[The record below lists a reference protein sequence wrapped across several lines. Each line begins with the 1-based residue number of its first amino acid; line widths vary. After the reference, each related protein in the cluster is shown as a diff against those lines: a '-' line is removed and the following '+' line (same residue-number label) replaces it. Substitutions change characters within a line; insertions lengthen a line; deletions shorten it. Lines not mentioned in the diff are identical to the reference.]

1 LSEKNTLKSASVKLK
16 LFFIK
21 NDKIEL
27 LNKERK
33 TTNMKRLFTLFI
45 LSLFVLSACANTAK
59 PSDSMN
65 NNVPREEVPVQEP
78 TSKAPNES
86 TPQAPDQSQENE
98 NTEPTSDTSDKTT
111 LAQQDED
118 YQIESVTLILEA
130 LNTAITLPQI
140 DELSNSSLVATI
152 NEALSEAANSMTQS
166 LDGSNP
172 VTIEYTI
179 KHQSPRLLSILYT
192 GQMSIESGTITFLNP
207 INIYIPTGSV
217 INSESLLSSNA
228 MAQTKFNQ
236 IFASHA
242 LDSGYDFET
251 PEPWMGFYFSGDQMV
266 YFFKETDLSETY
278 DEIRIPLEEVKPYF
292 NPLFDL

>member
-1 LSEKNTLKSASVKLK
+1 
-16 LFFIK
+16 
-21 NDKIEL
+21 
-27 LNKERK
+27 
-33 TTNMKRLFTLFI
+33 MKRLFTLFI